1 MSFTINPADYGSEAE
16 VSRTNLRFLPQMYT
30 ELSSLAVRGCLSH
43 VHPLGPHWPMNCIKK
58 FRHSLLN
65 KQLYGHIVEFDHEES
80 IAFMRISQNEN
91 MSPSINKQMVEAKLA
106 GESDHY
112 TKKMREFHCGRR
124 IRYMRE
130 RLPSFDMLENGCYPM
145 WGEDFEQKFDDII
158 NDPEFYVNYQPPKI
172 KNPFL
177 WRLEKALESWLVK
190 YKEEEEVWRQLYKEA
205 NVKLLKENEQHVQ
218 KIMSASKA
226 VEGKDNN
233 G

>member
-1 MSFTINPADYGSEAE
+1 FDTGQENAGIRIIITEIYTPFQFWFRFDGYIDEVINK
-16 VSRTNLRFLPQMYT
+16 
-30 ELSSLAVRGCLSH
+30 LSGDLYEFYNQSS
-43 VHPLGPHWPMNCIKK
+43 
-58 FRHSLLN
+58 RHSLLN